1 MCRIFGFRSVLDSQV
16 HRSLLSAENALAVQS
31 ERHPDGWG
39 VVYYM
44 AGAPHVIKSTG
55 TAATDALFR
64 RVGGVV
70 TSRTVLAHI
79 RKATRGELHPLNC
92 HPFQYGRWTF
102 AHNGDLAGFEAIREA
117 LLAKVAPA
125 LRRFILGDTDSE
137 VVFFLFLT
145 HLSLRAD
152 LTRPGTKLNDVV
164 EAMQAAIADVRA
176 LTDDNPAPTYLTF
189 VVTDGDLL
197 AAHQGGK
204 ELFVSTHKQRCPDRD
219 RCAFFAT
226 SCEAP
231 PVDGAP
237 VQHLV
242 LSSEPLD
249 GENLWD
255 ALAPGDIVGVDARM
269 HHLRRASARPW
280 PSQPEHRCEAASTTD
295 PASRRP

>member
-39 VVYYM
+39 VVYYT

-79 RKATRGELHPLNC
+79 RKATRGDLHPLNC

-102 AHNGDLAGFEAIREA
+102 AHNGDVADFPTIRES
-117 LLAKVAPA
+117 LVAKVAPA

-145 HLSLRAD
+145 HLSLRTD
-152 LTRPGTKLNDVV
+152 LTRAGTPLGDVV
-164 EAMQAAIADVRA
+164 AAMQSAVHDVRS
-176 LTDDNPAPTYLTF
+176 LTDAHPDPTYLTF
-189 VVTDGDLL
+189 VVTDGELL

-204 ELFVSTHKQRCPDRD
+204 DLFVSTHKQRCPDRD
-219 RCAFFAT
+219 RCAFFAS
-226 SCEAP
+226 SCESP
-231 PVDGAP
+231 PKPGAP

-255 ALAPGDIVGVDARM
+255 ALAPGEIVGVDSRM
-269 HHLRRASARPW
+269 HHLRAPADRPW
-280 PSQPEHRCEAASTTD
+280 PPVPAPRCDAAPD
-295 PASRRP
+295 LR